1 VASRTFSSLQVRNF
15 RLFFFG
21 QLTSNT
27 GNWLTNVAL
36 TLLVL
41 HLTDSGVAVG
51 VLTACQYG
59 PILVL
64 SPFAGA
70 VADRSDKHRLLY
82 VTQGLEM
89 LESVVLA
96 LLAFQHH
103 PPVGALYATATAGG
117 VVLAFDNPLRRSFVT
132 EMVPPDQVPNA
143 VVLYSTIVNGA
154 RVVGPALAGALVVSV
169 GYGWCFAV
177 DAVSYVAV
185 LGALWA
191 MRPNELRR
199 IPPAPRAKGQ
209 VREGL
214 RYVLSTPA
222 LWIPFVML
230 GIVGVL
236 GYNFNVTLPLFV
248 TRTLH
253 GGDGAFTLVYSVMSA
268 GALLGALAVAHRN
281 LVRVRDIVLGS
292 ALLGAAILLLAA
304 TWNVALAV
312 PASFLIGG
320 TGILY
325 MTTTTAIV
333 QVRADPHLHGRVLAL
348 QTVLLVGTAPLGGP
362 LLGWMADELG
372 ARAPLLLGAAACLV
386 AAAWGQVMAR
396 RHRADTGPAVPATVA
411 PATVTPPPPIDD
423 E

>member
-1 VASRTFSSLQVRNF
+1 VAPRTFSSLRVRNF

-51 VLTACQYG
+51 LLTACQYG

-70 VADRSDKHRLLY
+70 VADRSDKRRLLY
-82 VTQGLEM
+82 LTQSLEM
-89 LESVVLA
+89 GESVVLA
-96 LLAFQHH
+96 VLAFLPH
-103 PPVGALYATATAGG
+103 PPVGALYATAAAGG
-117 VVLAFDNPLRRSFVT
+117 VLLAFDNPLRRSFVT
-132 EMVPPDQVPNA
+132 EMVPPEEVPNA

-154 RVVGPALAGALVVSV
+154 RIVGPALAGLLVVTV
-169 GYGWCFAV
+169 GYGWCFTV
-177 DAVSYVAV
+177 DAISYVAV
-185 LGALWA
+185 LWALWA
-191 MRPNELRR
+191 MRPEELRR
-199 IPPAPRAKGQ
+199 TPPAPRAKGE

-214 RYVLSTPA
+214 RYVGSTPA

-230 GIVGVL
+230 GVVGVL

-253 GGDGAFTLVYSVMSA
+253 GGDGAFTLVYAAMSA
-268 GALLGALAVAHRN
+268 GGLVGALLVAHRN

-292 ALLGAAILLLAA
+292 TLLGVAILLLTASW
-304 TWNVALAV
+304 TVALAI
-312 PASFLIGG
+312 PASLLIGG

-333 QVRADPHLHGRVLAL
+333 QVRADPQLHGRVLAL

-362 LLGWMADELG
+362 LLGWMADAWG
-372 ARAPLLLGAAACLV
+372 ARAPLLLGAASCLV
-386 AAAWGQVMAR
+386 AAGWGAWMAS
-396 RHRADTGPAVPATVA
+396 RHQADAGVAVVVPAA
-411 PATVTPPPPIDD
+411 QIDD